1 MKSKNVSF
9 VLLIATCACL
19 SLSSCS
25 KENEE
30 DVQVTLSPSYISM
43 YYEGTK
49 QLSAENA
56 TSWRT
61 EDDFVAEVDN
71 KGLVTGGH
79 VGKTK
84 IIASNGKHSAFCE
97 VTVIPKYNLYDTP
110 IIDWG
115 ASMSTIQNKETH
127 VKTATTT
134 STNSIGYNYSKNSSN
149 PCGVVY
155 YFNEGKLS
163 NIMVLLDYLSYPE
176 AGLYLLE
183 RYQPFYAEK
192 TDYAALF
199 ADAYT
204 KDKWKTGVGIQT
216 PTVSGTKVT
225 LIMYFPASNLP
236 SMQDNSRSVSLTE
249 KGSDIIDNDIYSVI
263 EEYIEMFR

>member
-1 MKSKNVSF
+1 MKSKIFSC
-9 VLLIATCACL
+9 VLLIATCVCL

-25 KENEE
+25 KENDE
-30 DVQVTLSPSYISM
+30 DVQVTLSPSNISM

-49 QLSAENA
+49 QLSAVNA
-56 TSWRT
+56 TSWKT

-115 ASMSTIQNKETH
+115 ASLSTIQNKETH
-127 VKTATTT
+127 VEGT
-134 STNSIGYNYSKNSSN
+134 STSTKSLGYNYSKNSSN
-149 PCGVVY
+149 PCLVVY
-155 YFNEGKLS
+155 NFEDGKL
-163 NIMVLLDYLSYPE
+163 NTIMVVLNYLSYPE

-183 RYQPFYAEK
+183 RYQPVYTEK
-192 TDYAALF
+192 TDYTAIF

-216 PTVSGTKVT
+216 TTLSGTKVT
-225 LIMYFPASNLP
+225 LIMYFPASRLP
-236 SMQDNSRSVSLTE
+236 SMQENSRSISLNE
-249 KGSDIIDNDIYSVI
+249 KELDIIDSDTYSVI
-263 EEYIEMFR
+263 EEYIGMFR